1 MTQILLQVPLAVGQ
15 VERGQPRRIL
25 LPPVSENVGVSCS
38 ARERHQQLRRGRRNG
53 QRRFA
58 SQMPAQMSTERSPRL
73 GTLLTK
79 LTRFVVVKNCN
90 VQQANELD

>member
-1 MTQILLQVPLAVGQ
+1 M
-15 VERGQPRRIL
+15 ERGQSRRL
-25 LPPVSENVGVSCS
+25 LVSPVPPNVAISGA